1 MRAKRSAFPLPLFIV
16 PGMIIVILT
25 LCFGDRCEKKIVFIA
40 LAIAVYLLLR
50 YFSWMSL
57 YPKPN

>member
-1 MRAKRSAFPLPLFIV
+1 MRSAFPLLLFIV
-16 PGMIIVILT
+16 PGMIIVILM